1 MPWSEIDIIEN
12 VEKISTMRS
21 LIMLRRNEKMC
32 RSPHFHFPHNYD
44 NDRCVEYIKI
54 DEDGNSM
61 EVLIN
66 ASENPI
72 KIDMGKE
79 ILFSRKFDG
88 EVLEANGTL
97 IRRI

>member
-1 MPWSEIDIIEN
+1 MPWSEIGSSEN
-12 VEKISTMRS
+12 VEKIATMKS

-32 RSPHFHFPHNYD
+32 RSPHFHFPDNYD

-54 DEDGNSM
+54 DEYGNSM

-72 KIDMGKE
+72 KINSGKE
-79 ILFSRKFDG
+79 ILFSRNFDREILG
-88 EVLEANGTL
+88 ANGTL

>member
-1 MPWSEIDIIEN
+1 M
-12 VEKISTMRS
+12 EKIATMKS

-32 RSPHFHFPHNYD
+32 RSPHFHFPDNYE
-44 NDRCVEYIKI
+44 NERCVEYIKI

-72 KIDMGKE
+72 KIDTGKE
-79 ILFSRKFDG
+79 ILFSRNFDG
-88 EVLEANGTL
+88 EVLGANGTL